1 MMKKVCI
8 GLASLFIL
16 SSIGGIFVDARQI
29 GQFSNFEVTYSG
41 GERYTSYLIKQT
53 SKNTAV
59 VNLSNDSGSAWI
71 AARMVNSENKARGY
85 LEVQRGKRGVMTTS
99 GAKPGYSYRL
109 GLKKARNTGGGRVV
123 IKGSWSPD
131 Q

>member
-1 MMKKVCI
+1 
-8 GLASLFIL
+8 
-16 SSIGGIFVDARQI
+16 
-29 GQFSNFEVTYSG
+29 
-41 GERYTSYLIKQT
+41 
-53 SKNTAV
+53 
-59 VNLSNDSGSAWI
+59 
-71 AARMVNSENKARGY
+71 MVNSENKARGY

>member
-41 GERYTSYLIKQT
+41 GERFTSYLIK
-53 SKNTAV
+53 
-59 VNLSNDSGSAWI
+59 
-71 AARMVNSENKARGY
+71 
-85 LEVQRGKRGVMTTS
+85 
-99 GAKPGYSYRL
+99 
-109 GLKKARNTGGGRVV
+109 
-123 IKGSWSPD
+123 
-131 Q
+131 